1 VSARL
6 RGRLC
11 GFTLIELLVTLVIIS
26 IIISMATLSLGN
38 NEARQVQDT
47 AGTLTALIELAKEE
61 ALFNGQEMGIA
72 FWQGGYVFYRQENLQ
87 WVPIVDDNEFRPR
100 DLPEGLWIAV
110 YLDGL
115 DVDLPGNPEQRK
127 RPQVYIIDVDLP
139 GNPEQR
145 KRPQVYIMS
154 SGEITPFE
162 AKIGTDNTQVTLK
175 ADALGNLA
183 YVSPPS

>member
-1 VSARL
+1 VR
-6 RGRLC
+6 

-47 AGTLTALIELAKEE
+47 AGRLAALIELAKEE
-61 ALFNGQEMGIA
+61 ALFNGQEMGVA

-100 DLPEGLWIAV
+100 DLPEGLWITV
-110 YLDGL
+110 YMNGL
-115 DVDLPGNPEQRK
+115 
-127 RPQVYIIDVDLP
+127 DVDLP

-162 AKIGTDNTQVTLK
+162 AKIGADNTQVTLK

>member
-1 VSARL
+1 VR
-6 RGRLC
+6 

-47 AGTLTALIELAKEE
+47 AGRLTALIELAKEE

-100 DLPEGLWIAV
+100 DLPEGLWITV
-110 YLDGL
+110 YLNGL
-115 DVDLPGNPEQRK
+115 
-127 RPQVYIIDVDLP
+127 DVDLP

-162 AKIGTDNTQVTLK
+162 AKIGADNTQVTLK

>member
-1 VSARL
+1 VR
-6 RGRLC
+6 

-61 ALFNGQEMGIA
+61 ALFNGQEMGVA
-72 FWQGGYVFYRQENLQ
+72 FWQGGYVFYRRENLQ

-100 DLPEGLWIAV
+100 DLPEGLWITV
-110 YLDGL
+110 YLNGL
-115 DVDLPGNPEQRK
+115 
-127 RPQVYIIDVDLP
+127 DVDLP

-154 SGEITPFE
+154 SGEITPFD
-162 AKIGTDNTQVTLK
+162 AKIGPDNTQVTLK

>member
-1 VSARL
+1 VR
-6 RGRLC
+6 

-47 AGTLTALIELAKEE
+47 AGRLTALIELAKEE

-127 RPQVYIIDVDLP
+127 RPQVYI
-139 GNPEQR
+139 
-145 KRPQVYIMS
+145 MS

>member
-1 VSARL
+1 VR
-6 RGRLC
+6 

-61 ALFNGQEMGIA
+61 ALFNGQEMGVA

-100 DLPEGLWIAV
+100 DLPEGLWITV
-110 YLDGL
+110 YLNGL
-115 DVDLPGNPEQRK
+115 
-127 RPQVYIIDVDLP
+127 DVDLP

-162 AKIGTDNTQVTLK
+162 AKIGADNTQVTLK

>member
-6 RGRLC
+6 RGRVR

-61 ALFNGQEMGIA
+61 ALFNGQEMGVA

-100 DLPEGLWIAV
+100 DLPEGLWITV
-110 YLDGL
+110 YLNGL
-115 DVDLPGNPEQRK
+115 
-127 RPQVYIIDVDLP
+127 DVDLP

-162 AKIGTDNTQVTLK
+162 AKIGADNTQVTLK

>member
-1 VSARL
+1 
-6 RGRLC
+6 LC

-127 RPQVYIIDVDLP
+127 RPQVYI
-139 GNPEQR
+139 
-145 KRPQVYIMS
+145 MS

>member
-1 VSARL
+1 VSARF
-6 RGRLC
+6 RGRVR

-100 DLPEGLWIAV
+100 DLPEGLWITV
-110 YLDGL
+110 YLNGL
-115 DVDLPGNPEQRK
+115 
-127 RPQVYIIDVDLP
+127 DVDLP

-162 AKIGTDNTQVTLK
+162 AKIGADNTQVTLK

>member
-1 VSARL
+1 VR
-6 RGRLC
+6 

-61 ALFNGQEMGIA
+61 ALFNGQEMGVA

-100 DLPEGLWIAV
+100 DLPEGLWITV
-110 YLDGL
+110 YLNGL

-127 RPQVYIIDVDLP
+127 RPQVF
-139 GNPEQR
+139 
-145 KRPQVYIMS
+145 IMS

-162 AKIGTDNTQVTLK
+162 AKIGADNTQVTLK

>member
-1 VSARL
+1 M
-6 RGRLC
+6 C

-127 RPQVYIIDVDLP
+127 RPQVYI
-139 GNPEQR
+139 
-145 KRPQVYIMS
+145 MS

>member
-1 VSARL
+1 MR
-6 RGRLC
+6 

-61 ALFNGQEMGIA
+61 ALFNGQEMGVA

-100 DLPEGLWIAV
+100 DLPEGLWITV
-110 YLDGL
+110 YLNGL
-115 DVDLPGNPEQRK
+115 
-127 RPQVYIIDVDLP
+127 DVDLP

-162 AKIGTDNTQVTLK
+162 AKIGADNTQVTLK

>member
-6 RGRLC
+6 RGRSR

-47 AGTLTALIELAKEE
+47 AGRLTALIELAKEE
-61 ALFNGQEMGIA
+61 ALFNGQEMGVA

-100 DLPEGLWIAV
+100 DLPEGLWITV
-110 YLDGL
+110 YLNGL

-127 RPQVYIIDVDLP
+127 RPQVF
-139 GNPEQR
+139 
-145 KRPQVYIMS
+145 IMS

-162 AKIGTDNTQVTLK
+162 AKIGADNTQVTLK

>member
-6 RGRLC
+6 RGRAR

-47 AGTLTALIELAKEE
+47 AGRLTALIELAKEE
-61 ALFNGQEMGIA
+61 ALFNGQEMGVA

-100 DLPEGLWIAV
+100 DLPEGLWITV
-110 YLDGL
+110 YMNGL
-115 DVDLPGNPEQRK
+115 
-127 RPQVYIIDVDLP
+127 DVDLP

-162 AKIGTDNTQVTLK
+162 AKIGADNTQVTLK

>member
-1 VSARL
+1 MSARL

-127 RPQVYIIDVDLP
+127 RPQVYI
-139 GNPEQR
+139 
-145 KRPQVYIMS
+145 MS